1 MKEFNETNYI
11 KQKEII
17 SLSLNEEENPYHQ
30 IKNKKKKK
38 KEFPSSFLVFFSALI
53 LIFLLISIIIYYI
66 NKHKIKESIILN
78 ANFKTSLLD
87 NNKYELIKL
96 NNGIEV
102 LLIQDKKTEKS
113 SLSLV
118 LQYGYLT
125 DLNNPGIA
133 HLIMHFLYLKIQK
146 NTDNDLRDYFG
157 KSSSKIT
164 RFYTSFNFYCL
175 NDGLYKI
182 IKNFGLVF
190 SQKIEEKILDFS
202 EKIDNF
208 YQLKN
213 KNDENTEEHLINYL
227 VEGVNNSK
235 NEEILP
241 EGNKYTSSNIEKI
254 KELINNYYY
263 GENIKIVLY
272 SQLKMSLAKTYI
284 IEAFNNIKSN
294 NNSNI
299 TNYYNE
305 EKNLIQIKL

>member
-1 MKEFNETNYI
+1 
-11 KQKEII
+11 
-17 SLSLNEEENPYHQ
+17 
-30 IKNKKKKK
+30 
-38 KEFPSSFLVFFSALI
+38 
-53 LIFLLISIIIYYI
+53 
-66 NKHKIKESIILN
+66 
-78 ANFKTSLLD
+78 
-87 NNKYELIKL
+87 
-96 NNGIEV
+96 
-102 LLIQDKKTEKS
+102 
-113 SLSLV
+113 
-118 LQYGYLT
+118 
-125 DLNNPGIA
+125 
-133 HLIMHFLYLKIQK
+133 MHFLYSKIQK

-190 SQKIEEKILDFS
+190 SQKIVEKTLDFS

-213 KNDENTEEHLINYL
+213 KNDENIEEHLINYL

-305 EKNLIQIKL
+305 EKKFNTNKIIAYNLSTTVPYIKVVYYIKGISEKEQNVYINQAYLNYIEYILINSYNTSLYNILTKDLNYSLRSINVYSNITSNNYIKFSIIVNCYDVNYTHDGHSLSTILSTIYGYIENKKL